1 MIYIDNEGI
10 TDPHVNL
17 AIEEH
22 CIRHLPA
29 GEDYLLFYINAPSI
43 IIGRNQNTLE
53 EIHQAYIDEHGI
65 HVVRRISGGGAV
77 YHDQGNLNFSFLT
90 DFSKDKLNNF
100 KQFAT
105 PIIEVLNGMG
115 VAAEMKGRNDIVVG
129 DKKISGNAQF
139 SSTRRMFNHGTL
151 LLDCD
156 LSQVSRALD
165 VKMTKITSKGHK
177 SSRSRVANIA
187 EFLDAPLSTEAFK
200 EKILDGI
207 FPDGAER
214 QTYRLTEQDWE
225 SINALVEEKY
235 GRWEWNYGR
244 SPEFDIQRTR
254 HFAAG
259 IIDFRLKVKR
269 GGTIENV
276 KIYGDFFGQHPV
288 SDIEE
293 ALVGVRYDRQDIEA
307 ALAGFDLYA
316 YFGDV
321 DRTEFINLIY
331 GPDEA

>member
-1 MIYIDNEGI
+1 MIYIDNEGV
-10 TDPHVNL
+10 TDPRINL

-29 GEDYLLFYINAPSI
+29 GEDYLLFYINTPSI

-53 EIHQAYIDEHGI
+53 EINQPYIDEHGI

-77 YHDQGNLNFSFLT
+77 YHDRGNLNFSFLT
-90 DFSKDKLNNF
+90 DFAKDKLNNF
-100 KQFAT
+100 KEFAT
-105 PIIEVLNGMG
+105 PIIEVLNDMG
-115 VAAEMKGRNDIVVG
+115 VPAEMKGRNDIVVDG
-129 DKKISGNAQF
+129 KKISGNAQF
-139 SSTRRMFNHGTL
+139 SSTKRMFNHGTL

-156 LSQVSRALD
+156 LSQVSQALD
-165 VKMTKITSKGHK
+165 VKMTKIQSKGHK
-177 SSRSRVANIA
+177 SARARVANIA

-200 EKILDGI
+200 EKILAGI
-207 FPDGAER
+207 FPDGTER
-214 QTYRLTEQDWE
+214 QTYRLTDEDWE
-225 SINALVEEKY
+225 SINALVAEKY
-235 GRWEWNYGR
+235 GCWDWNYGR

-269 GGTIENV
+269 GGTVENV

-288 SDIEE
+288 SEIED
-293 ALVGVRYDRQDIEA
+293 ALVGVRYDKGAIEA
-307 ALAGFDLYA
+307 ALADFDLYL

-321 DRTEFINLIY
+321 DRGEFIDLIY
-331 GPDEA
+331 GPDEV